1 MRDTSIQILSYDRKR
16 SLPLERER
24 SYGFEGVNVEIFC
37 IPAVPLAKSVLH
49 FHFLWL
55 NIFAK
60 DVSIFI
66 IHIVL
71 WAKQVII
78 KRLTAFLSLSKS
90 KRHSVVASVCDSRDF
105 AI

>member
-1 MRDTSIQILSYDRKR
+1 MQILSYDRKR

-24 SYGFEGVNVEIFC
+24 TYLNCQVHVVYGFEGVNVEIFC

-60 DVSIFI
+60 YVSILI
-66 IHIVL
+66 IHIVF
-71 WAKQVII
+71 WAKQVH
-78 KRLTAFLSLSKS
+78 T
-90 KRHSVVASVCDSRDF
+90 
-105 AI
+105 